1 MKTKLISWVWFTP
14 TVIVCVDV
22 PSFAGESFF
31 VSAAIAGRER
41 GAVLIYG
48 PATRLGTRLLGAFGG
63 QAAEVQSV
71 RKAPT
76 ASCWASAIALE
87 LIVRLLLASI
97 AVVARQMTSAA

>member
-1 MKTKLISWVWFTP
+1 LKAKLISWARFTP
-14 TVIVCVDV
+14 IAIVCVDV
-22 PSFAGESFF
+22 PSFAGESFV

-63 QAAEVQSV
+63 QPAEVQSL
-71 RKAPT
+71 RKVPT

-97 AVVARQMTSAA
+97 AIVPRQMTIPA